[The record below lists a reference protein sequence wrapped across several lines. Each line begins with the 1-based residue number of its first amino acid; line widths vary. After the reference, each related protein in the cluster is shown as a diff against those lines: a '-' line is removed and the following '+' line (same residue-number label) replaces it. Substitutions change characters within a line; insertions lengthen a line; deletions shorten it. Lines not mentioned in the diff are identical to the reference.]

1 MKNALIL
8 HGTDGNSQENWFPWL
23 KRELER
29 ESYRVWIPDLP
40 GADKP
45 NIVRY
50 NDFIF
55 PKWKFDG
62 DSIIIGHSSGAVAA
76 LGLLQELP
84 ENIVI
89 SKAFLVAGF
98 IGNLDW
104 DALNDLAR
112 FKLQWQKI
120 KTKAKN
126 FVLIHSDDDP
136 YVPLEH
142 GRKFKKFLN
151 GELMIFSGQKHFS
164 VSTDPKYT
172 QFPKLL
178 EKILE

>member
-1 MKNALIL
+1 MKNVLIL
-8 HGTDGNSQENWFPWL
+8 HGTDGHSQENWFPWI

-29 ESYRVWIPDLP
+29 ESYKVWVPNLP
-40 GADKP
+40 RSEKP
-45 NIVRY
+45 NILRY

-55 PKWKFDG
+55 PKWKFDSN
-62 DSIIIGHSSGAVAA
+62 SIIVGHSSGAVAA

-84 ENIVI
+84 DNIVI
-89 SKAFLVAGF
+89 NKAFLVAGF

-104 DALNDLAR
+104 DALDELAQ
-112 FKLQWQKI
+112 FTLDWQKI
-120 KTKAKN
+120 KTKAKK

-142 GRKFKKFLN
+142 GKKLKKYLN
-151 GELMIFSGQKHFS
+151 GELIIVPGQKHFS
-164 VSTDPKYT
+164 VNTDSKYT
-172 QFPKLL
+172 QFPELL